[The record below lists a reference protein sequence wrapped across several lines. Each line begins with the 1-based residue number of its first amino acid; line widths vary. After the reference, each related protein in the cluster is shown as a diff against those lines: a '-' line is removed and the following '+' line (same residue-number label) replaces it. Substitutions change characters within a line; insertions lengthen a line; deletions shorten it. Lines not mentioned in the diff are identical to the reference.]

1 RRHRGDRRAGRPL
14 PGYPGGPPHPDRG
27 AGRALTRHYPCWPR
41 GDAMRVMARLPAVLA
56 AGWAAS
62 WTIIFLEIFRWHH
75 MSRTLRFTPPAPLP
89 GMPGPPTP
97 G

>member
-1 RRHRGDRRAGRPL
+1 
-14 PGYPGGPPHPDRG
+14 
-27 AGRALTRHYPCWPR
+27 
-41 GDAMRVMARLPAVLA
+41 MRVMARLPAVLA
-56 AGWAAS
+56 VGWAAS

-97 G
+97 GLPVLTACFLACVTPPGFVAAVLWNRHTRKIARRRGGEPDAG